1 MQAARV
7 GDLDKRCGELLR
19 ANEVF
24 EAQLRSTA
32 SDRDDLRIRVMELEQ
47 RGQILQKDKAYFS
60 QSNDALV
67 RCGLLFY
74 VVVGGGRCSSMQKG
88 RQSVVAWR
96 GVTSVVNACL
106 L

>member
-1 MQAARV
+1 MASNQCAEWKGKARDYDVQAARV

-67 RCGLLFY
+67 RSFHCGL
-74 VVVGGGRCSSMQKG
+74 QT
-88 RQSVVAWR
+88 Q
-96 GVTSVVNACL
+96 NDCL
-106 L
+106 PVRSEYP